1 MVKITKDNK
10 PIYVQLGSH
19 SERLAAKDSAPVV
32 LSSGVICE
40 QQQAN
45 RCFTEISKLSSAN
58 RTKLEPLL
66 VKQSEAI
73 LFSEKLINASS
84 PIKT

>member
-1 MVKITKDNK
+1 MVEITKDNE

-40 QQQAN
+40 QQ
-45 RCFTEISKLSSAN
+45 
-58 RTKLEPLL
+58 
-66 VKQSEAI
+66 
-73 LFSEKLINASS
+73 
-84 PIKT
+84 